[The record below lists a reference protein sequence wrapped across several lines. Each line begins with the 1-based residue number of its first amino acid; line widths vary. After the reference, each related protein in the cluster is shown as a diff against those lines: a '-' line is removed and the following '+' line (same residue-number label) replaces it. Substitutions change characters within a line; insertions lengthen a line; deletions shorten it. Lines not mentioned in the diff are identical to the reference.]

1 MKSDVV
7 ETLRGFKNYLGEGV
21 IVAALGFAMTPI
33 LTRVMSVSD
42 YGILNVF
49 LSYVS
54 IATILFTLNVH
65 SSVGRYFYEQQPD
78 FPQFL
83 GSIILFSS
91 ILFVTFSLFFIYFT
105 DYPPLMITALLFLT
119 LAAIVESIFRQIYQA
134 RLESHKIAFTSVFK
148 TSMIFLFI
156 LSLVFIYA
164 EGGVNIPIFARMLA
178 GSLVLIYFVYAISR
192 YIGFGIDRAHF
203 KYCIFYAVPLI
214 PYALSNIVLAHFDRI
229 MLQEMVGS
237 ASAGLYS
244 FAYNI
249 GFIMSLVVAA
259 LNSSFYPI
267 FFAKYNDKA
276 YEQHDQ
282 NVFKTQ
288 NIVMLAFVFLLL
300 FAEEIGLVL
309 GPNEYAEAMSVVPA
323 VVLGYVF
330 YSFFSIYNRNFDFSK
345 KTYISTSVMVLS
357 VMFNIVANYLLIP
370 KFGYMAAA
378 YTTLGSYFLLFLLS
392 WFASNYILKIHSIAV
407 WGLVKP
413 LLKLLPVL
421 VLSFIVKQLELVWYY
436 SGLIDTVLLLGAI
449 WTIYPNTLVLVNRI
463 LVKVK

>member
-259 LNSSFYPI
+259 LNSSFI
-267 FFAKYNDKA
+267 
-276 YEQHDQ
+276 Q
-282 NVFKTQ
+282 
-288 NIVMLAFVFLLL
+288 
-300 FAEEIGLVL
+300 
-309 GPNEYAEAMSVVPA
+309 
-323 VVLGYVF
+323 
-330 YSFFSIYNRNFDFSK
+330 
-345 KTYISTSVMVLS
+345 
-357 VMFNIVANYLLIP
+357 
-370 KFGYMAAA
+370 
-378 YTTLGSYFLLFLLS
+378 YFLLNTTIRRTNSMIRMFLKHK
-392 WFASNYILKIHSIAV
+392 IL
-407 WGLVKP
+407 LC
-413 LLKLLPVL
+413 
-421 VLSFIVKQLELVWYY
+421 
-436 SGLIDTVLLLGAI
+436 
-449 WTIYPNTLVLVNRI
+449 
-463 LVKVK
+463 